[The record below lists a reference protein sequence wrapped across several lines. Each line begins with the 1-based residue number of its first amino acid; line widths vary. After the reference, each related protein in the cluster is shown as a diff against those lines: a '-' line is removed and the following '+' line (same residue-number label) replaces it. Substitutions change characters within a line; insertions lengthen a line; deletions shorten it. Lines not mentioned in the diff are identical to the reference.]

1 MTYTALEMDALKEI
15 INIGGGH
22 AATSISQ
29 LVEKRVDMHVPEVAI
44 RTYNEL
50 YQHLWQDDEEVYAVA
65 CPIKGEIDGIFLFI
79 MTKKAAD
86 QMTCWLTRT
95 DDALAEEIKISA
107 MQELTNIVS
116 NSFLNAITEFIGVNL
131 YGALPS
137 TSLDYFGAIIS
148 SIYLA
153 FDQYDEQVLCI
164 RNEFTYEDQELDTS
178 LFLVPGVGALE
189 TLFQSLGI

>member
-15 INIGGGH
+15 INIGGGN

-29 LVEKRVDMHVPEVAI
+29 LVDQRVDMHVPEVAI

-50 YQHLWQDDEEVYAVA
+50 YDNLWQDDQEVYAVA
-65 CPIKGEIDGIFLFI
+65 CPIEGDIDGIFLFI
-79 MTKKAAD
+79 MSKQAAE
-86 QMTCWLTRT
+86 QMTGWLTATT
-95 DDALAEEIKISA
+95 DTLPEELKISA

-116 NSFLNAITEFIGVNL
+116 NSFLTAITKFLGVNL
-131 YGALPS
+131 YGALPT

-153 FDQYDEQVLCI
+153 YDQYDEQVLCI
-164 RNEFTYEDQELDTS
+164 RNEFTYNDEALDTS
-178 LFLVPGVGALE
+178 LFLVPGMGALE
-189 TLFQSLGI
+189 TLFQSLGL

>member
-44 RTYNEL
+44 QTYNEL

-65 CPIKGEIDGIFLFI
+65 CPIKWEIDGIFLFI

-95 DDALAEEIKISA
+95 DDALDEEIKISA

-137 TSLDYFGAIIS
+137 ASLDYFGAIIS